1 MKVIALCML
10 AVLGIFFLF
19 PLYWIVTTS
28 FKYHWEAY
36 AQPPTFF
43 PQDRT
48 LDAYRWLFMGEASK
62 WIKDS
67 FIIASLSMLFC
78 MLIGTMAGYA
88 FSRFP
93 SFVGGDKIAFWL
105 LTVRMFPPIVVALP
119 LYFLYSFIHLTDTYP
134 VLIISYLTFNLP
146 LAVWLMRNFFND
158 IPYSYEEAAYIE
170 GCSLPQ
176 AFVKVALPLAYP
188 GLIATAAL
196 CWIFAWN
203 EFLFAL
209 ILTGQK
215 VTPFPPLMSTLAAG
229 YTIYWNRITALS
241 LFTMGIPLIVII
253 VLRKHLVSGLS
264 LGILTEK

>member
-1 MKVIALCML
+1 MRIVALCML
-10 AVLGIFFLF
+10 VVLGFFFLF

-36 AQPPTFF
+36 SQPPTFF
-43 PQDRT
+43 PKILT
-48 LDAYRWLFMGEASK
+48 LDAYRWLFAGPAFK

-67 FIIASLSMLFC
+67 FIIATLSMLIS

-93 SFVGGDKIAFWL
+93 AYVGGDRITFWL
-105 LTVRMFPPIVVALP
+105 LTTRMFPPIVVALP
-119 LYFLYSFIHLTDTYP
+119 LYFLYSSVHLTDTYP

-146 LAVWLMRNFFND
+146 LVVWLTRSFFNS

-170 GCSLPQ
+170 GCSLSKT
-176 AFVKVALPLAYP
+176 FMKVTLPLVYP

-209 ILTGQK
+209 ILTGQN
-215 VTPFPPLMSTLAAG
+215 VTPFPPLISTLAAG
-229 YTIYWNRITALS
+229 YTIYWNRIMTLS
-241 LFTMGIPLIVII
+241 LFTMGIPLTVII
-253 VLRKHLVSGLS
+253 VFRKHLVSGLS